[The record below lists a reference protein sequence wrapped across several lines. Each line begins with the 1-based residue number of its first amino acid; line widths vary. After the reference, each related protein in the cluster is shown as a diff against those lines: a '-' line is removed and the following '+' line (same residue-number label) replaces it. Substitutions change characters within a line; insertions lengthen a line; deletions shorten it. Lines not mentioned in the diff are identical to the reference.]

1 MVVTSIT
8 ICAEGF
14 YCLAFRSNLHFSENW
29 GSSSSQLLSLVIR
42 PRVEL
47 WLNLSRS
54 SVAAHRLKRPELH
67 QNRSRK
73 DHDSSVDFLTGHN
86 YELNLIVP
94 KLRQNNSKIG
104 NSPHRSL
111 IIAKR
116 WILTILREGSHN
128 DLTYEQISLRL
139 KQVFRELTDNKKSSY
154 DVGFEFHLPTS
165 WA

>member
-1 MVVTSIT
+1 MLIVGNTGENYTLSNFMVVTSIT

-86 YELNLIVP
+86 YELNLILP
-94 KLRQNNSKIG
+94 ILRQNNSKIG
-104 NSPHRSL
+104 NSSRRSL
-111 IIAKR
+111 NGYWPYWGKEVIM
-116 WILTILREGSHN
+116 ILR
-128 DLTYEQISLRL
+128 T
-139 KQVFRELTDNKKSSY
+139 NKFLS
-154 DVGFEFHLPTS
+154 G
-165 WA
+165 